1 MSENLTFN
9 EAYQHILES
18 LPWDVSLG
26 EDNNGQLIIYTNLYP
41 DVRSGGGK
49 LPTVSVYN
57 EHQNLSEVQKLA
69 IEENC

>member
-49 LPTVSVYN
+49 LPAVSVYN